1 MPIEKIQ
8 LGIFD
13 IFAFIVPGA
22 GIMLSV
28 WIVADNSVNRLSD
41 LLNPIAALTLS
52 EVILAGTIA
61 YVIGFIINTLGYE
74 LHQRV
79 GLKIWKIPE
88 KLQAE
93 GQANSQ
99 MNVLIR
105 EFSPSNLYYL
115 EKWLS
120 YRAFSHNL
128 ALSFLVLCFCC
139 ILKFIIVFPISAL
152 GWLTISIFALCS
164 VFPLLYR
171 AHFYQ
176 KLYFWDLNN
185 TLKKLNLEEK
195 ALEFTSGEG
204 KK

>member
-8 LGIFD
+8 LSIFD

-28 WIVADNSVNRLSD
+28 RLLADSSVNHLSEI
-41 LLNPIAALTLS
+41 LNPITQLTLAGA
-52 EVILAGTIA
+52 ILAGTIA
-61 YVIGFIINTLGYE
+61 YVVGFIINTLGYE

-79 GLKIWKIPE
+79 GLKIWVIPE

-105 EFSPSNLYYL
+105 EFSPSNLNYL

-128 ALSFLVLCFCC
+128 ALSFIILCFCC
-139 ILKFIIVFPISAL
+139 VLKFIIVLPIPAWE
-152 GWLTISIFALCS
+152 WLAISIFTLCS

-171 AHFYQ
+171 AHLYQ
-176 KLYFWDLNN
+176 KFYYLDLNN

-195 ALEFTSGEG
+195 ALKFASGEG